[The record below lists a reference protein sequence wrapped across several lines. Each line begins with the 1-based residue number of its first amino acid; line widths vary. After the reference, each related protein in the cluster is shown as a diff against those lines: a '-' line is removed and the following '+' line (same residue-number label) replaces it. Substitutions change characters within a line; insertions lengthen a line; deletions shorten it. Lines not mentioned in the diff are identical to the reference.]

1 MAKKQDAYYFDN
13 FVACAEESCHA
24 AHLLRDVLGNFKQ
37 EELSAKLD
45 AMHEIENRADGKK
58 HEVMDRL
65 AKEFIPPIEREDII
79 ELCQHLDDLTDK
91 IEDVLLRVYMNNVT
105 EMEEDAVEM
114 TDIII
119 RCCEAV
125 KELLKEFADFKHSK
139 KLKEQI
145 IRINDLEE
153 EADRLY
159 MSSMRKL
166 HTETTEPLHIIA
178 WREIYSYLEH
188 CADAC
193 EHAADVVESV
203 VMKNS

>member
-1 MAKKQDAYYFDN
+1 
-13 FVACAEESCHA
+13 
-24 AHLLRDVLGNFKQ
+24 
-37 EELSAKLD
+37 
-45 AMHEIENRADGKK
+45 
-58 HEVMDRL
+58 
-65 AKEFIPPIEREDII
+65 
-79 ELCQHLDDLTDK
+79 
-91 IEDVLLRVYMNNVT
+91 MNNVT
-105 EMEEDAVEM
+105 EIEPDAVSM

-119 RCCEAV
+119 RCCEEV
-125 KELLKEFADFKHSK
+125 RELLKEFANFKHSK

-153 EADRLY
+153 ESDRLY

-166 HTETTEPLHIIA
+166 HAETKDPLRIIA

-193 EHAADVVESV
+193 EHAADVVEGV

>member
-1 MAKKQDAYYFDN
+1 MAKKQDMYYFDH

-24 AHLLRDVLGNFKQ
+24 AHLLREVLGNFKQ
-37 EELSAKLD
+37 EELSEHLD
-45 AMHEIENRADGKK
+45 QMHEIENRADGKK
-58 HEVMDRL
+58 HEVMDKL

-79 ELCQHLDDLTDK
+79 NLSQHLDDLTDK

-105 EMEEDAVEM
+105 EIEPDAVSM

-119 RCCEAV
+119 RCCEEV
-125 KELLKEFADFKHSK
+125 RELLKEFANFKHSK

-153 EADRLY
+153 ESDRLY

-166 HTETTEPLHIIA
+166 HAETKDPLRIIA

-193 EHAADVVESV
+193 EHAADVVEGV

>member
-1 MAKKQDAYYFDN
+1 MYYFDH

-24 AHLLRDVLGNFKQ
+24 AHLLREVLGNFKQ
-37 EELSAKLD
+37 EELSEHLD
-45 AMHEIENRADGKK
+45 QMHEIENRADGKK
-58 HEVMDRL
+58 HEVMDKL
-65 AKEFIPPIEREDII
+65 AREFIPPIEREDII
-79 ELCQHLDDLTDK
+79 NLSQHLDDLTDK

-105 EMEEDAVEM
+105 EIEPDAVSM

-119 RCCEAV
+119 RCCEEV
-125 KELLKEFADFKHSK
+125 RELLKEFANFKHSK

-153 EADRLY
+153 ESDRLY

-166 HTETTEPLHIIA
+166 HAETKDPLRIIA

-193 EHAADVVESV
+193 EHAADVVEGV